1 MRLFRYPADNRNV
14 TTFNKQF
21 FFVKKIIEN
30 TIIMENTKKIQNCFK
45 IDVQGMYMFFVIDVK
60 KGEGKNSLHFFLFLP
75 TSITI

>member
-1 MRLFRYPADNRNV
+1 
-14 TTFNKQF
+14 
-21 FFVKKIIEN
+21 
-30 TIIMENTKKIQNCFK
+30 MENTKKIQNCFK